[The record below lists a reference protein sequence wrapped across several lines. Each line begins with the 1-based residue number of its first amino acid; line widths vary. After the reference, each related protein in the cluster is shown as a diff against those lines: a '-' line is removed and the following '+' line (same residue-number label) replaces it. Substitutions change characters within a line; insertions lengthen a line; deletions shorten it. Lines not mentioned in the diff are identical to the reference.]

1 MSDTVVFLGPS
12 LPRSEAALLLDAD
25 YLPPI
30 RRGDLAAL
38 RDDVRFIGIVDGEF
52 YQSLAVSTK
61 EILVLLR
68 RGVSVFGAS
77 SMGALRAAET
87 YSLGMVGVG
96 EIFAMY
102 RDGVLDADDEVALT
116 YDPVTFKT
124 LSDPLVNLRQA
135 LQLAVKAEVI
145 RENDGGDLVR
155 QLRAMYFPHRSYGAL
170 QALCPALIPFFRDSG
185 FPDLKRE
192 DARQLLSAVAEARKN
207 IRNEMAGIQLVQE
220 GTP

>member
-12 LPRSEAALLLDAD
+12 LPRGEAASILKAH

-38 RDDVRFIGIVDGEF
+38 PEEVRFVGIVDGEF

-87 YSLGMVGVG
+87 CGFGMVGVG
-96 EIFAMY
+96 RIFAMY

-116 YDPVTFKT
+116 YDPMTFRT
-124 LSDPLVNLRQA
+124 LSDPLVNLRYA
-135 LQLAVKAEVI
+135 LELAVEAGVI
-145 RENDGGDLVR
+145 EEEDRVALIER
-155 QLRAMYFPHRSYGAL
+155 LRALYFPHRSYRAL
-170 QALCPALIPFFRDSG
+170 QALCPALVPLFRG
-185 FPDLKRE
+185 RALPDLKGE
-192 DARQLLSAVAEARKN
+192 DARQLLSTIAAVRQSVRQSGRGKH
-207 IRNEMAGIQLVQE
+207 G
-220 GTP
+220 

>member
-12 LPRSEAALLLDAD
+12 LPRSEAASLLDAD

-30 RRGDLAAL
+30 RRGDLGAL
-38 RDDVRFIGIVDGEF
+38 SEDVRFVGIVDGEF

-87 YSLGMVGVG
+87 YHFGMVGVG
-96 EIFAMY
+96 KIFAMY

-116 YDPVTFKT
+116 YDPVTYKT
-124 LSDPLVNLRQA
+124 LSDPLVNLRYA
-135 LQLAVKAEVI
+135 LELAVEAGVI
-145 RENDGGDLVR
+145 GEEDRVALIER
-155 QLRAMYFPHRSYGAL
+155 LRAVYFPHRSYRAL
-170 QALCPALIPFFRDSG
+170 QAMCPALVPFFRDRTL
-185 FPDLKRE
+185 PDLKRE
-192 DARQLLSAVAEARKN
+192 NARQLLSA
-207 IRNEMAGIQLVQE
+207 MAAAKTQLSKE
-220 GTP
+220 GSSDDGDR

>member
-1 MSDTVVFLGPS
+1 MSDTAVFLGPS
-12 LPRSEAALLLDAD
+12 LPSNEAASILDAD

-38 RDDVRFIGIVDGEF
+38 PEEVRFVGIVDGEF

-87 YSLGMVGVG
+87 YGFGMVGVG
-96 EIFAMY
+96 KIFAMY

-116 YDPVTFKT
+116 YDPMTFRT
-124 LSDPLVNLRQA
+124 LSDPLVNLRYA
-135 LQLAVKAEVI
+135 LELAVEAGVI
-145 RENDGGDLVR
+145 EEEDRVALIER
-155 QLRAMYFPHRSYGAL
+155 LRALYFPHRSYRAL
-170 QALCPALIPFFRDSG
+170 QALCPALVPFFRG
-185 FPDLKRE
+185 RALPDLKGE
-192 DARQLLSAVAEARKN
+192 DARQLLSTIAAVRQSVRQSGRGKH
-207 IRNEMAGIQLVQE
+207 G
-220 GTP
+220 

>member
-1 MSDTVVFLGPS
+1 MRTGGRMSDTAVFLGPS
-12 LPRSEAALLLDAD
+12 LPLSEAASLLEAD

-38 RDDVRFIGIVDGEF
+38 SEDIRFVGIVDGEF

-87 YSLGMVGVG
+87 YTFGMVGVG
-96 EIFAMY
+96 KIFAMY

-124 LSDPLVNLRQA
+124 LSDPLVNLRYA
-135 LQLAVKAEVI
+135 LEFAEEAGVIGEEDRLALIE
-145 RENDGGDLVR
+145 R
-155 QLRAMYFPHRSYGAL
+155 LRVVYFPHRSYRAL
-170 QALCPALIPFFRDSG
+170 QELCPALIPFFRDRA

-192 DARQLLSAVAEARKN
+192 DARQLLSAMAVAKTQLW
-207 IRNEMAGIQLVQE
+207 NEGEQR
-220 GTP
+220 

>member
-38 RDDVRFIGIVDGEF
+38 PDGVLFVGIVDGEF

-61 EILVLLR
+61 EILLLLR

-87 YSLGMVGVG
+87 YTFGMIGVG

-116 YDPVTFKT
+116 YDPVTFRT
-124 LSDPLVNLRQA
+124 LSDPLVNLRYA
-135 LQLAVKAEVI
+135 LSLAVEAGVI
-145 RENDGGDLVR
+145 GEEDSVGLIE
-155 QLRAMYFPHRSYGAL
+155 QLRALYFPHRSYRAL
-170 QALCPALIPFFRDSG
+170 QALCPALVPFFRDRSV
-185 FPDLKRE
+185 PDLKRE
-192 DARQLLSAVAEARKN
+192 DARQLLSA
-207 IRNEMAGIQLVQE
+207 MAAAKIQLSKE
-220 GTP
+220 GSSDDDHG